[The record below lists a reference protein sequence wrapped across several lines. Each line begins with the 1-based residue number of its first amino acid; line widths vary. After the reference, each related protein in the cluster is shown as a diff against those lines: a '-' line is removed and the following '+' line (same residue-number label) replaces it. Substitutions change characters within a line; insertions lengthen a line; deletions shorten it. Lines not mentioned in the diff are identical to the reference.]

1 MLIFSYFPPT
11 IIFLTCSDIK
21 DQTAGTLSQRIT
33 NVLMGLRGMESNLAG
48 VVSYLQ
54 RVVGRREFVLPLN
67 YPIIHSVQV
76 RAIAIFR

>member
-1 MLIFSYFPPT
+1 
-11 IIFLTCSDIK
+11 LTCSDIK

-33 NVLMGLRGMESNLAG
+33 NVLMGLRGMESHLAG

-54 RVVGRREFVLPLN
+54 RVVGRRESVLPLN

-76 RAIAIFR
+76 CVCAQFFENKNICSSC